1 VGEVDAAR
9 GAQGCLIR
17 GAALK
22 QAAKTCFHGR
32 LGDFGGS
39 AIHRVN
45 GT

>member
-1 VGEVDAAR
+1 VGEVGAAR
-9 GAQGCLIR
+9 GAQGCLIG

-32 LGDFGGS
+32 FVNLGGS

-45 GT
+45 GK